1 MSKNQIPLGVV
12 GADGLQFLAVLGQFN
27 GSFGCKDDSFTVP
40 LFLDGFQK
48 INSKNM
54 IREVKLSQN

>member
-1 MSKNQIPLGVV
+1 MSV

-27 GSFGCKDDSFTVP
+27 GFFGCKDDSFTVP

-48 INSKNM
+48 IFSKNM

>member
-27 GSFGCKDDSFTVP
+27 GFFGCKDDSFTVP
-40 LFLDGFQK
+40 LFSTVSKKLIQK
-48 INSKNM
+48 I
-54 IREVKLSQN
+54 